1 MNPKAAELSVWYGL
15 QFSKKKK
22 IEQEKMSASPLHLP
36 PTGGMN
42 KGKEKSSLQQRDD
55 QINSNIPKTPDAKD
69 IIRGF
74 VKTNNDNEPPK
85 LEQKGT
91 PQFFQMKNN
100 VPVAASPVKKTL
112 TIASE
117 PLKEQATQSPR
128 IDKSQSQS
136 QDKDKEKTPRKSKG
150 GENSPAPVVQRIDS
164 VPTSVQR
171 VSMKKAKYTASLTWF
186 ERSLIMLNIVI
197 FLGILFTLI
206 ILVRIFAVVH
216 QKDINDFFAY
226 LVSLN

>member
-1 MNPKAAELSVWYGL
+1 
-15 QFSKKKK
+15 
-22 IEQEKMSASPLHLP
+22 MSSSPLHLP
-36 PTGGMN
+36 PTGVY
-42 KGKEKSSLQQRDD
+42 KGKEKSNLQQRDD
-55 QINSNIPKTPDAKD
+55 QNNNIPKTPDAKD

-74 VKTNNDNEPPK
+74 VKTNDNEPPRV
-85 LEQKGT
+85 EQKGT

-136 QDKDKEKTPRKSKG
+136 QDKEKEKEKTPRKLKG

-171 VSMKKAKYTASLTWF
+171 VPMKKAKYTASLTWF
-186 ERSLIMLNIVI
+186 EWMLIMLNIVI